1 MLRRD
6 LLIGSAATA
15 AVGLSPLTLQ
25 AQQVETYHENIRRR
39 ALKASSVLLCWGQ
52 RSGKSHIMS
61 QIAGDR
67 LKSGLASRIVFVTC
81 SPTQESTAVAQLNQL
96 AQVEPL
102 FESCKVAAQDFL
114 SGAFSKHGRESDII
128 LFEEID
134 WMWGKRSHSARTV
147 SSHSLLLQRAYEF
160 HPNLVM
166 AVSSPSQEHGGFLS
180 TVKFCEGHPIIL
192 ADHATSFEVNPAL
205 RVEDFASEPHFV
217 RDFLAYKVV

>member
-15 AVGLSPLTLQ
+15 AVSLSPLTLQ
-25 AQQVETYHENIRRR
+25 AQRMETYHENIRRR
-39 ALKASSVLLCWGQ
+39 ALTASSVLLCWGQ

-81 SPTQESTAVAQLNQL
+81 SPTQASIAVAQLNYQTTQ
-96 AQVEPL
+96 AEPI
-102 FESCKVAAQDFL
+102 FESCKVTAQHFL
-114 SGAFSKHGRESDII
+114 SDAFSKHSRESDII

-134 WMWGKRSHSARTV
+134 WMWGKRMHSAPTV
-147 SSHSLLLQRAYEF
+147 SSHSLLLQRAYEL

-205 RVEDFASEPHFV
+205 RVENFSSDPHFV
-217 RDFLAYKVV
+217 RDFLAYKS